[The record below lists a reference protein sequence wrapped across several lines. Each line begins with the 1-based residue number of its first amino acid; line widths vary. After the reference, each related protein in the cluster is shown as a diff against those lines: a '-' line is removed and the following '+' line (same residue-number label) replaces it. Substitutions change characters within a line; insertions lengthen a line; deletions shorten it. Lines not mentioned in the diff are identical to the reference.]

1 MAIETTIKPFL
12 DELASGA
19 PAPGGGSAGAAVGA
33 MGAAL
38 VSMVCN
44 LTVGKEK
51 FAAVEAELQEV
62 LAQAEARRAELTRL
76 ITDDTAAFNQVMAA
90 FRLPKESEADRATRR
105 EAIQAATQQA
115 TRVPLATARA
125 CAQVIELS
133 QVVAK
138 LGNPNAVSD
147 AGAAAACARAGLKA
161 AALNVLINLP
171 SIKDRAFVAAQ
182 QAELEQILAKQTLAD
197 EVYELVKKKL

>member
-62 LAQAEARRAELTRL
+62 LAQAEARRTELTRL
-76 ITDDTAAFNQVMAA
+76 ITDDTTAFNQVMG
-90 FRLPKESEADRATRR
+90 F
-105 EAIQAATQQA
+105 
-115 TRVPLATARA
+115 
-125 CAQVIELS
+125 
-133 QVVAK
+133 
-138 LGNPNAVSD
+138 
-147 AGAAAACARAGLKA
+147 
-161 AALNVLINLP
+161 
-171 SIKDRAFVAAQ
+171 
-182 QAELEQILAKQTLAD
+182 
-197 EVYELVKKKL
+197 